1 MKIFPSKRYLIAG
14 LLTLV
19 LTLLL
24 SFNFGRTNLPAT
36 AQTSAAN
43 LIGTWNYEITTSSQ
57 IFQYQMQISNINGQ
71 LVGKYTI
78 PSNNTSNF
86 QIKIYESSL
95 RGRPVLTIAQVSIDS
110 TGAGRDYFATSNGR
124 LDTNSLINGNFVDL
138 DNNKGTF
145 KMTKL

>member
-1 MKIFPSKRYLIAG
+1 MKIFPSKRYLIPG

-95 RGRPVLTIAQVSIDS
+95 RGRPVLTIAQVSID
-110 TGAGRDYFATSNGR
+110 FATSNGR